1 MDCTLWTVLFGL
13 NYFMDCITFRI
24 HFQLPFVSPKP
35 LFCNFFFL
43 RSISTLLSLCIVT
56 LAENPMQ
63 RKVERIP
70 MRLGPQR

>member
-13 NYFMDCITFRI
+13 YYFMDCITFRI

-56 LAENPMQ
+56 LAE
-63 RKVERIP
+63 IP
-70 MRLGPQR
+70 CNEKWSVFPCV